1 MVARPFEKL
10 KAQAAEAKRAGDVVR
25 CCIPFCPNRSMLSAG
40 VGFDAYYCEYHR
52 AKIARHG
59 HAEYP
64 SIKGKDLR
72 PYTETAQRW
81 IKTELKAGNVR
92 LQHAL
97 SAVGG
102 LMATTGRAPSADE
115 IKRWSAEQ
123 KANACF
129 ARLRE
134 AGVRPERIMAAH
146 MAVTAYLADDA
157 WTPQTRDYHLVQ
169 TSKAVHRLASGN
181 HKRYEYPVAKREGNI
196 IVYDGSTTTVEVH
209 AYPRSAG
216 QVLRVIGHAIDEA
229 CGAIAEEQRET
240 IIALKDARYGKHPC
254 HTPGYEPEHRKKD
267 RAKHEAARKA
277 RQQAQEE
284 AKRLANLRR
293 LLRG

>member
-92 LQHAL
+92 
-97 SAVGG
+97 
-102 LMATTGRAPSADE
+102 
-115 IKRWSAEQ
+115 RW
-123 KANACF
+123 
-129 ARLRE
+129 R
-134 AGVRPERIMAAH
+134 V
-146 MAVTAYLADDA
+146 D
-157 WTPQTRDYHLVQ
+157 
-169 TSKAVHRLASGN
+169 GN
-181 HKRYEYPVAKREGNI
+181 HRPCPLSRRDQALERRAEG
-196 IVYDGSTTTVEVH
+196 
-209 AYPRSAG
+209 
-216 QVLRVIGHAIDEA
+216 QCLL
-229 CGAIAEEQRET
+229 CAIA
-240 IIALKDARYGKHPC
+240 
-254 HTPGYEPEHRKKD
+254 
-267 RAKHEAARKA
+267 
-277 RQQAQEE
+277 
-284 AKRLANLRR
+284 
-293 LLRG
+293 